1 LLNPTT
7 RLNRQDVLNQLN
19 VIENFWKHAVE
30 MIGEREID
38 NMIDSFTGLAIPQ
51 EQKEN
56 MKVVYRDWLH
66 KNWFHGDINAVTSL
80 FTSYGQSGNPIV
92 KIAFHLTQYAE

>member
-1 LLNPTT
+1 
-7 RLNRQDVLNQLN
+7 
-19 VIENFWKHAVE
+19 

-66 KNWFHGDINAVTSL
+66 KNWFHGDITSVTSL

>member
-1 LLNPTT
+1 
-7 RLNRQDVLNQLN
+7 VLNQLN

-51 EQKEN
+51 E
-56 MKVVYRDWLH
+56 
-66 KNWFHGDINAVTSL
+66 
-80 FTSYGQSGNPIV
+80 
-92 KIAFHLTQYAE
+92 